1 VTRRPSVVTYVTR
14 EHPKTAV
21 DELLVFDVVDDPA
34 RKAMVPGGRL
44 DAGET
49 PEEAAVREVLEE
61 TGIEV
66 RLVRDLGA
74 RESGYLMHFFQA
86 VPNEA
91 TSDEWE
97 HRHPPG
103 IESEALVRCRWV
115 QIRQDLEL
123 WGELGALVDALIRR
137 RAVVYATRER
147 DGRTEL
153 LTIEALEY
161 PEEGIQVPAGRIDHE
176 EGLEDG
182 LRRELAEETGITHA
196 RVVRELPDFEC
207 RYETFSR
214 NHAFHVVIEEETPEQ
229 WEHLVRG
236 KGADSGL
243 TYLCRWV
250 PLTASLKLWR
260 NEGDPMLRQLPIEG
274 A

>member
-1 VTRRPSVVTYVTR
+1 MRTRPPVVVYVTR
-14 EHPKTAV
+14 EHPETAV
-21 DELLVFDVVDDPA
+21 DELLIFDIPGQP
-34 RKAMVPGGRL
+34 MLESIVPGGGIEP
-44 DAGET
+44 GET
-49 PEEAAVREVLEE
+49 VEEAARREALEE

-66 RLVRDLGA
+66 GTVRRLAFSAGSHFVQAAPLG
-74 RESGYLMHFFQA
+74 RTNH
-86 VPNEA
+86 
-91 TSDEWE
+91 EWE
-97 HRHPPG
+97 HWKAPG
-103 IESEALVRCRWV
+103 EGRGPAEVVRCRWV
-115 QIRQDLEL
+115 EVRPEVEL
-123 WGELGALVDALIRR
+123 WGERGALVDTLIRR

-196 RVVRELPDFEC
+196 RVVRELSDFEC

-214 NHAFHVVIEEETPEQ
+214 NHAFHVVVEEETPDQ
-229 WEHLVRG
+229 WEHVVHG

-250 PLTASLKLWR
+250 PLTASLRLWR
-260 NEGDPMLRQLPIEG
+260 NEGDPMLQQLPIEG